1 MSYAIIR
8 TQKLKTAADIG
19 ASEQH
24 CRRLKDDVPNADPKL
39 SKKNFEL
46 PVMLTCRKEFTASSL
61 NGRIN
66 EYMESENVKMR
77 RKDAVKCIEVMMTA
91 SPEFFEKK
99 NLKDIN
105 EWVETSRE
113 FLGRHFSEKGAKLL
127 SIFVHMD
134 EKTPH
139 IHAHIVPTTYDE
151 KIDGLKLNCRDFLG
165 GPQKMR
171 ELQDAYAKHMQLKY
185 PKLERGVERK
195 TTRADHKTLKNFY
208 QANELLEKSGLN
220 PEEVKKYIEEVKK
233 KAGLKKE
240 ISTPKKT
247 GIIRT

>member
-24 CRRLKDDVPNADPKL
+24 CRRLKDDVPNADSKL

-46 PVMLTCRKEFTASSL
+46 PVMLTCKKKFTASTL

-185 PKLERGVERK
+185 PKLERG
-195 TTRADHKTLKNFY
+195 L
-208 QANELLEKSGLN
+208 NEKQPGQTI
-220 PEEVKKYIEEVKK
+220 K
-233 KAGLKKE
+233 
-240 ISTPKKT
+240 
-247 GIIRT
+247 R